1 MNIPEKVFTST
12 EKRLDYERR
21 QFSFSLHIPERRTG
35 KDRRREVRHENT
47 PDFMKRPFK
56 PVLVQQPG

>member
-1 MNIPEKVFTST
+1 MNIPEKVFTSK

-35 KDRRREVRHENT
+35 KDRRREIRYENT
-47 PDFMKRPFK
+47 PDFMKRHFK